1 MRRIIMKKIG
11 FIVGISFLVGA
22 LFFAL
27 TFGYLQKSESDK
39 PVLSPGIA
47 RAETIKVNGLNFA
60 PLVKKVRP
68 AVVKVVSEAIV
79 ERGGSIFEDDFF
91 DRFFSIPKRR
101 EKVSGV
107 GSGFF
112 ISADGY
118 ILTNHHVVKNAVKIS
133 VFDID
138 NQEYKAKKIGV
149 DPKTDLALL
158 KIKGDK
164 LPYIELGDSNKA
176 EVGEWVLAIGN
187 PFYQDLSVTAGIIS
201 AKGRQLGA
209 ADIEDFLQTD
219 AAINRGNSGG
229 PLINMEGLVIGI
241 NSAII
246 APTGGNVGIGFA
258 IPSNLAKKVVQD
270 LKSKGRVVRG
280 FLGVNIQ
287 TISESDA
294 KDLDLKTGGVVIVR
308 IEDGSPAQK
317 AGLEK
322 YDLVV
327 AIDGENIKTA
337 DELKLKIANLS
348 PGDVIEL
355 AIYRGNEK
363 KNIKVKVGEAPDSVK
378 FRSEEDNQS
387 RDLGMSMIENSPAL
401 AREYGLK
408 TSKGLLV
415 REVERNGVAYEN
427 GIRRGDVILAVNR
440 IEVNTLDVFRNMI
453 SQKEPGTSIFFYI
466 NRLGQE
472 FLMKFRLPE

>member
-1 MRRIIMKKIG
+1 MKKIG
-11 FIVGISFLVGA
+11 FIVGFSFLAGA

-27 TFGYLQKSESDK
+27 TFGYLQKSESNR
-39 PVLSPGIA
+39 PVLAPNIA
-47 RAETIKVNGLNFA
+47 RAETIKVDGLNFA
-60 PLVKKVRP
+60 PLVKRVRP
-68 AVVKVVSEAIV
+68 AVVKVISESIV
-79 ERGGSIFEDDFF
+79 DRGGSVFGDDFF

-112 ISADGY
+112 ISSDGF
-118 ILTNHHVVKNAVKIS
+118 ILTNYHVVKNAVKIS
-133 VFDID
+133 IFDIE
-138 NQEYKAKKIGV
+138 NKEFKAKKIGV

-158 KIKGDK
+158 KIKASN
-164 LPYIELGDSNKA
+164 LPYIELGDSNNV

-229 PLINMEGLVIGI
+229 PLINMEGMVIGI

-287 TISESDA
+287 TISEGDA
-294 KDLDLKTGGVVIVR
+294 KDLDLKTGGVVIVKV
-308 IEDGSPAQK
+308 EDASPAHK
-317 AGLEK
+317 AGLKK

-327 AIDGENIKTA
+327 AVNGKNIKTA
-337 DELKLKIANLS
+337 EELKLKIANLS
-348 PGDVIEL
+348 PGDIIEL
-355 AIYRGNEK
+355 TVYRGNEK
-363 KNIKVKVGEAPDSVK
+363 RNIKIKVGEAPDTVK
-378 FRSEEDNQS
+378 FRSEEDS
-387 RDLGMSMIENSPAL
+387 RSLDLGMILVENSPAL
-401 AREYGLK
+401 AREYELK
-408 TSKGLLV
+408 TSKGLLIK
-415 REVERNGVAYEN
+415 EVDRNGVAYEN
-427 GIRRGDVILAVNR
+427 GIRQGDVIVAVNR
-440 IEVNTLDVFRNMI
+440 TEVNRLEDFRNMI
-453 SQKEPGTSIFFYI
+453 SRKEPGSSVFFYV
-466 NRLGQE
+466 NRFGQE
-472 FLMKFRLPE
+472 FFMKFRLPE